1 MSPERTDSRL
11 LEAALDVTSSLDLQ
25 RILENF
31 VERACALTGAR
42 YAGLS
47 VLDTWG
53 DTTMSVEFGDAPAGN
68 ASPDQLPGELVERI
82 TDEGYVISNDPSLL
96 ENLPGFENF
105 LGVSVTFQGQV
116 YARLYLVNRL
126 GGFGLSALRIVQTLA
141 SAAGIAVE
149 NAHLYADARRRARWI
164 RASQQLTTSMLEGA
178 DEEEGLTLIAQTV
191 REVSQAD
198 TAIIVLPSVKD
209 TWAAEITD
217 GHHADRLLGVM
228 FPPEGRA
235 MSVLNEGTGMIVD
248 SLARAQ
254 TMRIPEFTEFGPAL
268 YAPLRGRGKP
278 AGVLILLRLPGKPEF
293 DYSELALAESLAAQ
307 AALAL
312 ELASARHAEDVASLL
327 DERDRIGRDLH
338 DFAIQ
343 QLFAAGMQLDAT
355 KQKVSEEQ
363 LEVSEVI
370 HALDLSLA
378 SIDEA
383 VRQIRAIVHNLREP
397 DSNVGLVE
405 RIRRESSLSRSFLGF
420 APSLLISVDGQ
431 AVNEQAESEDCLV
444 ELVDSRVDDS
454 RSDDAVAVVREGL
467 SNIARHAHATAG
479 AVSVDLHGDTN
490 SGSLTV
496 SIADDGVGIDPEHTR
511 NSGLANMAERARLN
525 GGTFTLGTGLEGKGT
540 RITWRV
546 PLS

>member
-68 ASPDQLPGELVERI
+68 ASPDQLPDELVERI
-82 TDEGYVISNDPSLL
+82 TDEGYVILNDPSLL

-496 SIADDGVGIDPEHTR
+496 SIADDGVVIDPEHTR